1 MKNNRLWRGAVLVLT
16 LLPVAELLT
25 AITLLPDTVAVHW
38 GLDGTPDRYSSRFE
52 LLIPVAII
60 LLVGAVFWFK
70 GKGEHPKGFRA
81 GGMGAMLLF
90 NVIVPILLYVTFH
103 PQVNLLRFSFGKIVC
118 GLVAVVVLV
127 VGNYLPKVS
136 WEYRMKRYGFRTC
149 YTLSD
154 ERVWERSQRFAGYCY
169 TAAAL
174 VGILSALLLNDFAC
188 VLILVGAMLAANL
201 AAYLYSYQIWK
212 KLDREEKIRQK

>member
-25 AITLLPDTVAVHW
+25 AIALLPDTVAVHW

-70 GKGEHPKGFRA
+70 GKGEQPKGFRA

-118 GLVAVVVLV
+118 GT
-127 VGNYLPKVS
+127 GGGELPAEGLLGV
-136 WEYRMKRYGFRTC
+136 
-149 YTLSD
+149 SD
-154 ERVWERSQRFAGYCY
+154 EAIWISQLLHPFGRAGLGAQPAVCRLLLHCRC
-169 TAAAL
+169 TGGDSVGAAAERL
-174 VGILSALLLNDFAC
+174 CLCAGFSGSHAGGKLGGVSVLLS
-188 VLILVGAMLAANL
+188 NL
-201 AAYLYSYQIWK
+201 
-212 KLDREEKIRQK
+212 EKTG

>member
-1 MKNNRLWRGAVLVLT
+1 MKNNRLWRGSVLALT

-25 AITLLPDTVAVHW
+25 AIALLPDTVAVHW
-38 GLDGTPDRYSSRFE
+38 GLDGTPDRYGSRFE
-52 LLIPVAII
+52 LLIPAVII
-60 LLVGAVFWFK
+60 LLVGVVFFLK
-70 GKGEHPKGFRA
+70 GKEEHPKGFRA
-81 GGMGAMLLF
+81 GGIGALLLF
-90 NVIVPILLYVTFH
+90 NIVVPILLYVTFR
-103 PQVNLLRFSFGKIVC
+103 PQVNLLHLSFGKIVC

-127 VGNYLPKVS
+127 TGNYLPKVS
-136 WEYRMKRYGFRTC
+136 WEYRMKGCGFRSR

-154 ERVWERSQRFAGYCY
+154 ERVWERSQRFTGYCY

-174 VGILSALLLNDFAC
+174 AAILAALLLGDFAC
-188 VLILVGAMLAANL
+188 LLVLLGAMLAANL

>member
-1 MKNNRLWRGAVLVLT
+1 MFVLT

-25 AITLLPDTVAVHW
+25 AIALLPDTVAVHW

-70 GKGEHPKGFRA
+70 GKGKQPKGFRA

-174 VGILSALLLNDFAC
+174 HWWGFC
-188 VLILVGAMLAANL
+188 
-201 AAYLYSYQIWK
+201 
-212 KLDREEKIRQK
+212 RRCC

>member
-25 AITLLPDTVAVHW
+25 AIALLPDTVAVHW

-70 GKGEHPKGFRA
+70 GKGEQPKGFRA

-136 WEYRMKRYGFRTC
+136 WEYRMKR
-149 YTLSD
+149 
-154 ERVWERSQRFAGYCY
+154 
-169 TAAAL
+169 
-174 VGILSALLLNDFAC
+174 
-188 VLILVGAMLAANL
+188 
-201 AAYLYSYQIWK
+201 
-212 KLDREEKIRQK
+212 